1 MKVFVHIGTEK
12 TGTTSIQDFFDLNRQ
27 TLHGLGIAYLRS
39 IGHTNNRK
47 LATCC
52 IGLDRKD
59 DAISALGIEEPEKR
73 KQWQSRII
81 KELRSEVS
89 NLSSN
94 IQTIVISS
102 EHFHSRLVSIQEVE
116 FLHQIL
122 KTIADEIKIVV
133 YLRPQVEM
141 AISLYSTALKVG
153 QYNSNILPKVNPEQS
168 IYYNYQKLL
177 WLWSKVF
184 KPENL
189 IVRLFESQ
197 SMFNG
202 NVIEDLLT
210 NVLAVNYQYRDLV
223 HVHKKNESI
232 TPVGQKILNSINK
245 HFVDKK
251 DIRVKLRKYIEVNY
265 AGKGLYPPKDN
276 YLAFQSKFQNS
287 NSQVAQM
294 WFKKDTL
301 FEISYPDQKIHDS
314 NIYSEESLDSLIG
327 FFKTLF

>member
-27 TLHGLGIAYLRS
+27 KLHDLGIAYLRS

-59 DAISALGIEEPEKR
+59 DAIAALGIEEKEKR
-73 KQWQSRII
+73 KKWQSRILR
-81 KELRSEVS
+81 ELRAEVN
-89 NLSSN
+89 NLPSN

-102 EHFHSRLVSIQEVE
+102 EHFHSRLVSVQELE
-116 FLHQIL
+116 FLRQIL
-122 KTIADEIKIVV
+122 MTIADEIKIIV

-168 IYYNYQKLL
+168 IYYNYEKLL
-177 WLWSKVF
+177 ILWSKVF
-184 KPENL
+184 KAENL
-189 IVRLFESQ
+189 IVRLFEQ
-197 SMFNG
+197 KEMFNG

-210 NVLAVNYQYRDLV
+210 NVLAVRYQYGDLI
-223 HVHKKNESI
+223 HIHKKNESI

-265 AGKGLYPPKDN
+265 AGKGLYPPKEK

-294 WFKKDTL
+294 WLGKDTL
-301 FEISYPDQKIHDS
+301 FEINYPDQKNSDS
-314 NIYSEESLDSLIG
+314 KLYSEESVDSLIG
-327 FFKTLF
+327 FFKTLL